1 MSHPD
6 DRIVPPSAPAAQPA
20 GPRQSVPTQS
30 PAQRVAGPRSPATQS
45 GPQGVSFQQL
55 DPGYTYQVDVYDG
68 TTWGK
73 IGEIWAPTNQGEV
86 WGLYQ
91 DWATYAPGPVALYIT
106 VLGSSSSYG
115 SLAAFETAITSQD
128 PNGKPQFWESK
139 KL

>member
-6 DRIVPPSAPAAQPA
+6 DRIVPPSAPAAQP
-20 GPRQSVPTQS
+20 GPRQSAPTQR
-30 PAQRVAGPRSPATQS
+30 PAGRIAGPRSPSAS
-45 GPQGVSFQQL
+45 GGPQGVSFQQL

-73 IGEIWAPTNQGEV
+73 IGEIWAPTNQDEV

-91 DWATYAPGPVALYIT
+91 DWASYAPGPVALYIT
-106 VLGSSSSYG
+106 VLGSSSTYG
-115 SLAAFETAITSQD
+115 SLLAFKTAITGQD